1 MKQDRIS
8 YEDQTMIDGVGS
20 CSGHPPL
27 AAGAV
32 EPGKTDQARA
42 ASRIGAPVAAQAPAT
57 SSLSRIARDLAAS
70 PPVDAAR
77 VMALR
82 TAIAAG
88 TYQADPDAIAAKML
102 SLESPAKA

>member
-27 AAGAV
+27 ATGAV
-32 EPGKTDQARA
+32 EPGKTDPAKA
-42 ASRIGAPVAAQAPAT
+42 ASRVGTPVAAQAPAT
-57 SSLSRIARDLAAS
+57 SSLSRIARDLSAS
-70 PPVDAAR
+70 PPVDTAR
-77 VMALR
+77 VLALR

-88 TYQADPDAIAAKML
+88 TYRADPDAIATKML
-102 SLESPAKA
+102 ALESPAKA